1 MSWAFGKDDSVV
13 MAHTRTTIS
22 RALLVITSFAL
33 IFRSLPSDAADNPET
48 LPSFRAMER
57 VVKNQQS
64 ALVKEVS
71 KFQAELVDDVA
82 ETKKQLDDQAN
93 VLAGK
98 VLIHFGPQFAP
109 VVQEL
114 NSSEFVKEFLAARAA
129 RIKATSG
136 QVSAQA
142 TGVALMTTEPQNID
156 IQATIGQLSTTQLDR
171 FNNLASGLFN
181 NVSSVLNSPITQ
193 TTVNTLSGL
202 ANENSNL
209 LNTAISTYNTLTNS
223 TIPNTEQA
231 IQLAQNTLNGY
242 LGQQASLITQIAS
255 STNLLSAA
263 EATLTTLVPGSA
275 EYVALANDILTFT
288 SDLSGFNSTLSNLTN
303 TLIPDANGLI
313 GSLTTQLNGFIDQ
326 ANLLNL
332 VDIPFLDTAVQ
343 SLNSFFSGA
352 SLSTVFS
359 SGQGFLS
366 KLGFGGSI
374 GGIGSI
380 LKLIELVGK
389 VSQAINFVAST
400 YQAVIA
406 VVDLVTN
413 LMAGDFLQA
422 VLAIVDNPLNLA
434 IGLVDDVGT
443 ALITKGSVSLSDTSI
458 DKLASSAGNIFG
470 MSVLTNFAKAIGG
483 LSKLIDDAPG
493 VFSGVFGSGGGS
505 GGSGG
510 GVVFAMKAD
519 SNRYSAPQT
528 ARAVSADPSRKLVFG
543 DSSRKTTSK
552 NFCSGARRGAAK
564 KKCIKRERIIW
575 IKFQARLRSHL
586 RDGVKQIK
594 SSKVRSRIQ
603 RKAFKGKTLAIIL
616 KETVSDLQGTTIPP
630 ELLTPAS

>member
-1 MSWAFGKDDSVV
+1 MNWGLGKDGRAI
-13 MAHTRTTIS
+13 MAHTRNTIG
-22 RALLVITSFAL
+22 RAVLVLTSFSL
-33 IFRSLPSDAADNPET
+33 IFRALPSEAADSSET

-64 ALVKEVS
+64 ALVKEVT
-71 KFQAELVDDVA
+71 KFHAELVDDVA

-93 VLAGK
+93 LQAGK

-136 QVSAQA
+136 QLSARA
-142 TGVALMTTEPQNID
+142 TGVAMMAAEPQNLD
-156 IQATIGQLSTTQLDR
+156 IQATIGQLSSSQLDR

-181 NVSSVLNSPITQ
+181 NVSTVLNSPITQ
-193 TTVNTLSGL
+193 TTVSTLSGL
-202 ANENSNL
+202 ANENTNL
-209 LNTAISTYNTLTNS
+209 LNTAISTYNTLTTS

-231 IQLAQNTLNGY
+231 IQLAKNTLNGY
-242 LGQQASLITQIAS
+242 LGQQANLITQIAS
-255 STNLLSAA
+255 STNYLSAA

-275 EYVALANDILTFT
+275 EYVALANDILTLNG
-288 SDLSGFNSTLSNLTN
+288 DLSSLTSTLSNLTN

-343 SLNSFFSGA
+343 SLNSFFGGA
-352 SLSTVFS
+352 SLSTIFS

-366 KLGFGGSI
+366 KLGLGGSL
-374 GGIGSI
+374 GGISSI
-380 LKLIELVGK
+380 LKLIDLVGK
-389 VSQAINFVAST
+389 VSQAINFVMSS

-413 LMAGDFLQA
+413 LMSGDFLQA
-422 VLAIVDNPLNLA
+422 VLAIVDNPVNLA
-434 IGLVDDVGT
+434 IGFVDDVGT
-443 ALITKGSVSLSDTSI
+443 ALITKGSVSLNDTSI
-458 DKLASSAGNIFG
+458 DELVSSAGNVFG

-483 LSKLIDDAPG
+483 LSKLVNDAPG
-493 VFSGVFGSGGGS
+493 VFSGIFGSGGGS

-510 GVVFAMKAD
+510 GVVFAMKVD
-519 SNRYSAPQT
+519 ESSDTVPLI
-528 ARAVSADPSRKLVFG
+528 ARATSGDPSKKLVFG

-552 NFCSGARRGAAK
+552 NFCSESRKGAAK
-564 KKCIKRERIIW
+564 KKCIKRERAIW
-575 IKFQARLRSHL
+575 LKFQARLRSHL
-586 RDGVKQIK
+586 RGGVKQIK
-594 SSKVRSRIQ
+594 SSKVRSQIQ
-603 RKAFKGKTLAIIL
+603 KKAFKGKTLAIIL
-616 KETVSDLQGTTIPP
+616 KEVVGDIQSTTIPP